1 MTTGMTPAAPAS
13 SARVTDSHRASTE
26 PAGRPRHTAFAG
38 FTVFTAFTALI
49 AVEALK
55 LRRSSVWVVALI
67 LPVLAVVS
75 GSINYMMNQSQL
87 SHGWDSLT
95 SQVFIFYGMFFCS
108 LGIALLA
115 AASWRPEHRG
125 TSWNTMRTTE
135 HSPVAVATAKTLVMT
150 APVTAMQMAVMLLTW
165 AVGAGL
171 GLGAVPP
178 AAFVA
183 ESLFSIL
190 AAQPLIAVQSLLSM
204 RMRSFAAPVAV
215 CVPGLVVSMALV
227 MKGSWGANV
236 WPQALVTRALTLGS
250 TAVSGSVAMDVGG
263 VATLLAGT
271 ALSTL
276 VCWGLLIAV
285 ARRTGGAQ

>member
-1 MTTGMTPAAPAS
+1 MTTDMTPVAPMNPAS
-13 SARVTDSHRASTE
+13 ATRVPDSHRSRTE
-26 PAGRPRHTAFAG
+26 PAGRPRHTAFTG
-38 FTVFTAFTALI
+38 FAALI

-75 GSINYMMNQSQL
+75 GSVNYMMNRSQL
-87 SHGWDSLT
+87 SHGWDGLT

-108 LGIALLA
+108 LGLALLA
-115 AASWRPEHRG
+115 AASWRPEHRS
-125 TSWNTMRTTE
+125 TSWNAMRTTG
-135 HSPVAVATAKTLVMT
+135 HSPVAVVAAKTLVLT
-150 APVTAMQMAVMLLTW
+150 APAAAMQMVVMLLTW

-171 GLGAVPP
+171 GLGAALP

-183 ESLFSIL
+183 ECLLSIL

-227 MKGSWGANV
+227 MKGSWVANV

-250 TAVSGSVAMDVGG
+250 TAVSGSAAMDVGG

-271 ALSTL
+271 ALSAL
-276 VCWGLLIAV
+276 VCWGLLITV
-285 ARRTGGAQ
+285 ARRTGGAR